1 MDILKV
7 GLLIKSW
14 KKKRT
19 FENTE
24 MFLGLEIVNESQALM
39 LLENVKQG
47 KLTWNQ

>member
-1 MDILKV
+1 MEYSRMLK
-7 GLLIKSW
+7 
-14 KKKRT
+14 
-19 FENTE
+19 